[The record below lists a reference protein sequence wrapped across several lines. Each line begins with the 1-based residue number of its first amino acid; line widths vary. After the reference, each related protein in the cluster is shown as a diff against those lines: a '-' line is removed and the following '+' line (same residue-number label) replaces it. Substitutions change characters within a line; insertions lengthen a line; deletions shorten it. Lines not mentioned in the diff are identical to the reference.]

1 MNTPIS
7 LLKQLLLAL
16 WLLNNLAVAATGP
29 EVARLLNSRYQ
40 NTTAE
45 CVGDHPAYFCSGVLV
60 RGSPEA
66 GEFWQHDATSTQ
78 LGAESFSYLRADL
91 GTRVLAQKSGVVFSD
106 SFTAIGQRKALDVL
120 CAYPFAFVMTGTR
133 PAFGCGSIS
142 TTVAEP
148 DPSSCAAQGVTDAQ
162 SWMAH
167 FQQQGLQPDKQC
179 SLSSHAPTLFK
190 ASLIAH
196 EGFDATWAARPNLLQ
211 IKNWDAAAPKQMP
224 IQALFY
230 DVTQTGALLGAQRDQ
245 RDYFDATGDWLPIL
259 RMDLQQGS
267 DGVFGF
273 DQQDQL
279 YIGYQVASRL
289 NARYEHTSPTCQTGK
304 SAYFCN
310 GVLLR
315 GSQAS
320 AAFHMW
326 NPSPM
331 SVGNGG
337 VSFTYLRRDA
347 GLTKPVYSQGFLIRE
362 SFAPAANPL
371 NVMCAYPFDGATSRP
386 QDTCRIRGDLCD
398 ELGITTVQ
406 AWATRYAS
414 APRSSCAF
422 NIDPAQFQLSIDV
435 RPTAPNGDGWNEV
448 MIQTWPQD
456 IPLKIPLEAFYYS
469 LKAHYNANGLAQAQF
484 AQRDYFQST
493 GRFLPIVLV
502 DLEATADQVFRYNP
516 ADQNAPGR
524 PASMLITPDL

>member
-1 MNTPIS
+1 
-7 LLKQLLLAL
+7 
-16 WLLNNLAVAATGP
+16 
-29 EVARLLNSRYQ
+29 
-40 NTTAE
+40 
-45 CVGDHPAYFCSGVLV
+45 LV

-91 GTRVLAQKSGVVFSD
+91 EIQRVAKKYGVVFSD
-106 SFTAIGQRKALDVL
+106 QFTAIGEGKVLDVL
-120 CAYPFAFVMTGTR
+120 CIYPYAFIPASNR
-133 PAFGCGSIS
+133 PDFGCGLTIDER
-142 TTVAEP
+142 TRQ
-148 DPSSCAAQGVTDAQ
+148 DPASCAAQGVSDAQ
-162 SWMAH
+162 SWVTH
-167 FQQQGLQPDKQC
+167 FQQQGYYPPEQC
-179 SLSSHAPTLFK
+179 SFSSRTPALFK
-190 ASLIAH
+190 ASLVAH
-196 EGFDATWAARPNLLQ
+196 ESVGGIWSAHPNMVQ
-211 IKNWDAAAPKQMP
+211 IRNWDATAPRQIP

-230 DVTQTGALLGAQRDQ
+230 DVLQSGSLLGAQKDQ
-245 RDYFDATGDWLPIL
+245 RDYFAATGDWLPIL
-259 RMDLQQGS
+259 RMNLQQPPGA
-267 DGVFGF
+267 VFGF
-273 DQQDQL
+273 NQQDQL
-279 YIGYQVASRL
+279 YTGYQVASRL

-362 SFAPAANPL
+362 SFAPAAYPL

-386 QDTCRIRGDLCD
+386 DQDTCRIRGDLCD

-456 IPLKIPLEAFYYS
+456 IPLKIPVEAFYYS

-484 AQRDYFQST
+484 AQRDCFQST